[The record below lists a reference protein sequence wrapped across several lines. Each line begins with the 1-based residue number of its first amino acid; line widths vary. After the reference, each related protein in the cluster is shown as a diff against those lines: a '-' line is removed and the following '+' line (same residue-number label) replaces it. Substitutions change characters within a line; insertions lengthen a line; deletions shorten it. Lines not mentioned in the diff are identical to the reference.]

1 MRYPRGRRC
10 AGEYLKCI
18 ARVTEAVQA
27 CKLAPAVYVPSFR
40 TLIFSSLMALAACE
54 GCKSNNHPGEHAE
67 NPVATA
73 PTLRLYL
80 VSDLAGAL
88 EPCGCVKDQ
97 LGGLDHFLAHSE
109 GESKR
114 GVPSA
119 TLAAGPLFF
128 MDTTLSD
135 DRKGQELTKAETL
148 ADGLKRTNLLAF
160 APAANDYALGEPTL
174 ATLATRSGA
183 VPLGTTTRTVVR
195 EVGGIKIGLVGIG
208 PKTEGAPEAAARA
221 GYDEA
226 TRQGA
231 RIVIVLASIG
241 RGAAKRVADAVP
253 ELTAVVVGA
262 PSGGGETNTETPPGE
277 RLGNVLVAE
286 TGNHLQT
293 VAVLDLT
300 LRADGSTFADAS
312 NLDDKKSRRALDL
325 QIKDLRTKIAL
336 AGTDKKKT
344 PTDDAPLQQLAS
356 LRAERDKLDV
366 APAPS
371 TGNFFRYHVLEV
383 REDLGRAD
391 FATQLF
397 RAYYKKVNDANKVA
411 FADRKPREPAKGDPA
426 YVGQDACVDCHEAPK
441 KVWDKTA
448 HAHAYATL
456 SDQFKE
462 FNLDC
467 VSCHVTGYDKPG
479 GSTVTAVKGLTDVQ
493 CEVCHG
499 PGSKHAANP
508 KLAMPVAKPG
518 ADSCLSCH
526 HPPHVFAFDAASKL
540 QEILGPG
547 HGKPL

>member
-1 MRYPRGRRC
+1 
-10 AGEYLKCI
+10 
-18 ARVTEAVQA
+18 
-27 CKLAPAVYVPSFR
+27 
-40 TLIFSSLMALAACE
+40 MALAACE
-54 GCKSNNHPGEHAE
+54 GCKSTIHPGERAE
-67 NPVATA
+67 SPQPSA

-97 LGGLDHFLAHSE
+97 LGGLDRFLAHSE
-109 GESKR
+109 AEAKR
-114 GVPSA
+114 GVPYA

-128 MDTTLSD
+128 MDTTLSE
-135 DRKGQELTKAETL
+135 DRKAQELTKAETL

-160 APAANDYALGEPTL
+160 APAANDYALGEPAL
-174 ATLATRSGA
+174 AALAARSGA
-183 VPLGTTTRTVVR
+183 AALGASGRTVVR

-208 PKTEGAPEAAARA
+208 PRTDGAPEAAARA
-221 GYDEA
+221 GYEEA
-226 TRQGA
+226 KQQGA

-262 PSGGGETNTETPPGE
+262 ASGGGETNTETPPGE

-300 LRADGSTFADAS
+300 LRADGNAFADAS
-312 NLDDKKSRRALDL
+312 NLEDKKSRRALDV

-336 AGTDKKKT
+336 AGTDGEKS
-344 PTDDAPLQQLAS
+344 PTGDAPQKKLAS
-356 LRAERDKLDV
+356 LRAERDQLDV
-366 APAPS
+366 GAAPKS
-371 TGNFFRYHVLEV
+371 GNFFRYHLLEV
-383 REDLGRAD
+383 REDLGKAE

-397 RAYYKKVNDANKVA
+397 RAYYKKVNDANKLA
-411 FADRKPREPAKGDPA
+411 FADRKPRAPAKGEPS
-426 YVGQDACVDCHEAPK
+426 YVGQEACVECHEAPK

-456 SDQFKE
+456 ADQFKE

-467 VSCHVTGYDKPG
+467 VSCHVTGYEKPG

-508 KLAMPVAKPG
+508 KVAIPVANPG

-526 HPPHVFAFDAASKL
+526 HPPHVLAFDAASKL
-540 QEILGPG
+540 QEVLGPG
-547 HGKPL
+547 HGRPL